1 MCYMPYNLNLSKSVL
16 VSFIIKLRNF
26 IIIHYTL
33 IKHVTLQAMDTAAL
47 LRLCS
52 NIVSDMLA
60 FPHLS
65 FTEYVNQLIETEN
78 RRVAQAK
85 QHCNNVALTTHRKCG
100 SVETIQNDVA
110 LATQLNDDMLA
121 SQQINVVMATNPQN
135 MDTASQHQAFV
146 QSEST
151 MEVENLSQSL
161 KRKCALEH
169 EILAILAKN
178 WKPDCKDIT
187 LPLSQSANFKDS
199 IQARPSEVRKQSSS
213 NQHYQQ
219 AVINQYYQQVTG
231 NQYNQQVTQP
241 RDYQLSADSLAM
253 EVGKIYDDS
262 LRENKV
268 SVAKEDRVTTPRQIT
283 ESSQLWQKV
292 DLNRIF
298 LQNRSS

>member
-100 SVETIQNDVA
+100 SVQTIQNDVA

-121 SQQINVVMATNPQN
+121 SQHINVAMATCPQN

-219 AVINQYYQQVTG
+219 AVINQY
-231 NQYNQQVTQP
+231 NQQVTQP

>member
-1 MCYMPYNLNLSKSVL
+1 MCYMPYNFNLSKSVL
-16 VSFIIKLRNF
+16 VSFIIKLWNF

-100 SVETIQNDVA
+100 SVQTIQNDVA

-121 SQQINVVMATNPQN
+121 SQQINVAMATCPQN

-219 AVINQYYQQVTG
+219 AVINQY
-231 NQYNQQVTQP
+231 NQQVTQP